1 MPATAAHRTQALIIG
16 AGVTGTGL
24 ARDLALRGIG
34 SIVLEKRDVNAGA
47 SGGNHGLLHSGAR
60 YVYSDPAAAA
70 ECRVEG
76 ALLKRLAPQCVE
88 DCGGIFAAV
97 AGDDEAYIADFPGLC
112 ARAGIAATPLSPVEA
127 RELEPALS
135 PATIAAFAVPDAAV
149 DPFKLSL
156 ENLAQARALA
166 NSTLLRGVRVVGF
179 DISKGRI
186 VRVRCRDQA
195 AGRDLAIEA
204 EQVLNAS
211 GAWAGKVAGL
221 AGVSLPM
228 LASGGTLLVTAE
240 RLAARV
246 LNRLRRPGDGDILVP
261 GGTVSILGTTSTRL
275 DHPDRCRPTAA
286 EVDRNIAEGAA
297 LIPTLQTVRYIR
309 AYAGVRP
316 LLPGSDAHG
325 DDRTQSRG
333 FALLDHTD
341 AGLENFLTITG
352 GKLTTFRLM
361 AEKAAD
367 LAARRLGVDAPCRT
381 AGEPLA
387 ESAVCEWTE
396 PGRAPRDWAA
406 HPEEDAPLL
415 CECEMVSA
423 RAVDEVM
430 DSCRDREADPSLM
443 ALGVRSRLGKGACQ
457 GAFCGLRAAAHLHD
471 RGAFLP
477 GQGLDRLRDFLAE
490 RFRGQAPVLWGGQ
503 LRQAELAEAL
513 HCGLLGLELDP

>member
-1 MPATAAHRTQALIIG
+1 VHRTQVLIIG
-16 AGVTGTGL
+16 AGVTGAGI
-24 ARDLALRGIG
+24 ARDLALRGVHCL
-34 SIVLEKRDVNAGA
+34 VLEKRDVNAGA

-70 ECRVEG
+70 ECRAEG

-88 DCGGIFAAV
+88 DCGGVFAAV
-97 AGDDEAYIADFPGLC
+97 AGDDENYIADFPGLC
-112 ARAGIAATPLSPVEA
+112 ARAGIAATPLAPAEA
-127 RELEPALS
+127 RDLEPALS
-135 PATIAAFAVPDAAV
+135 PRTIAAFAVPDAAV

-156 ENLAQARALA
+156 ENLAQARSLTD
-166 NSTLLRGVRVVGF
+166 SRLLRGVRAERF
-179 DISKGRI
+179 EISGGRI
-186 VRVRCRDQA
+186 ARVHCRDEATGQDIRIEPEQVISA
-195 AGRDLAIEA
+195 AGAW
-204 EQVLNAS
+204 S
-211 GAWAGKVAGL
+211 GAVAAL
-221 AGVSLPM
+221 AGIELPM
-228 LASGGTLLVTAE
+228 LYSGGTLLVTSE

-261 GGTVSILGTTSTRL
+261 GGTVSILGTTSTRIE
-275 DHPDRCRPTAA
+275 HPDLCRPTTAD
-286 EVDRNIAEGAA
+286 VDRNVREGAA
-297 LIPTLQTVRYIR
+297 LIPALATVRYIR

-333 FALLDHTD
+333 FALFDHAD
-341 AGLENFLTITG
+341 AGLTNFCTITG

-367 LAARRLGVDAPCRT
+367 LAARRLGKDAPCRT
-381 AGEPLA
+381 AGEPLPEA
-387 ESAVCEWTE
+387 DACEWTE

-423 RAVDEVM
+423 RAVDEVL
-430 DSCRDREADPSLM
+430 DSCRDREADPGLM

-457 GAFCGLRAAAHLHD
+457 GAFCGLRVAAHLYD

-477 GQGLDRLRDFLAE
+477 GQGLPRLREFLAE
-490 RFRGQAPVLWGGQ
+490 RFKGQVPVLWGGQ

-513 HCGLLGLELDP
+513 HCGLLGLELEG